1 MNLYLHHKPFFLKL
15 LLYQRRPG
23 PLFSFQAQSQLS
35 FRPGHILPEAFLGSS
50 TYLKDLLI
58 SSTHTYFMFSL
69 LYVHFE
75 LLLNIWLCNI
85 LEFTEH
91 VFTQLHV
98 SLLRTEKGFDSKFF
112 QILFPFYPASV
123 RIIKGTGIT
132 LNYIALL
139 VRKLSCI
146 GCTCFLIQ

>member
-15 LLYQRRPG
+15 LLYQRRPST
-23 PLFSFQAQSQLS
+23 LFSFQAQSQLS

-75 LLLNIWLCNI
+75 LLLNIWLCNV
-85 LEFTEH
+85 LQFTEH

-98 SLLRTEKGFDSKFF
+98 SLLRTEKGFDS
-112 QILFPFYPASV
+112 LSWLH
-123 RIIKGTGIT
+123 GTP
-132 LNYIALL
+132 
-139 VRKLSCI
+139 SCPQTHTFHTSY
-146 GCTCFLIQ
+146 CTKSSINAVWIVGRLID